1 MKGISRRNFLQL
13 SLAGTSYGLLAAIP
27 GPKTSQYQ
35 LDRFGGWTGKKFQAT
50 GFFRLEKDQ
59 RWWLVTP
66 DGHAFLSYGINHL
79 HPDWWRQDYSRE
91 AWEKRLGV
99 SNLNGADF
107 QPALRNWFL
116 WTCREYGFNTVGVH
130 NQLSV
135 INSPQPSIPYVQK
148 LTLVDIPHW
157 KQEVPDDNFLDVFSD
172 SFKQRCD
179 RMAREI
185 ATPAKEDP
193 FLLGYALTDCPLF
206 TEEDCRQ
213 RPDVIGGAA
222 RKARIGWPRRL
233 RNLGGDAPGKKA
245 YVSTMQELYN
255 DRIGDFNL
263 TYGTEFDSFDQLA
276 AAVDW
281 RIDTDLSNA
290 NETRDN
296 VQFLKRVVAKY
307 YQTARDSIRRHDPN
321 HLFMGDKLNA
331 NTDTM
336 DTVLSTSS
344 QYTDLI
350 FYQMYGR

>member
-1 MKGISRRNFLQL
+1 M
-13 SLAGTSYGLLAAIP
+13 
-27 GPKTSQYQ
+27 
-35 LDRFGGWTGKKFQAT
+35 
-50 GFFRLEKDQ
+50 
-59 RWWLVTP
+59 
-66 DGHAFLSYGINHL
+66 
-79 HPDWWRQDYSRE
+79 
-91 AWEKRLGV
+91 
-99 SNLNGADF
+99 
-107 QPALRNWFL
+107 
-116 WTCREYGFNTVGVH
+116 
-130 NQLSV
+130 
-135 INSPQPSIPYVQK
+135 
-148 LTLVDIPHW
+148 DI
-157 KQEVPDDNFLDVFSD
+157 
-172 SFKQRCD
+172 
-179 RMAREI
+179 
-185 ATPAKEDP
+185 
-193 FLLGYALTDCPLF
+193 
-206 TEEDCRQ
+206 
-213 RPDVIGGAA
+213 
-222 RKARIGWPRRL
+222 IGWPRRL

-350 FYQMYGR
+350 FYQMYGRWDIQASSLDRWSKQVDQPFINGDAAFTMITETMPRPFGPVADNIIQRADWTEEFFRGAFARPEFVGWHYCGLIDATNQIPTKRGRQHSGLLDGYGEPYPELRKVLKTCSEQIYAIATK